1 MYLINK
7 ALNINSN
14 LFEAFDLL
22 TKNGEKICFI
32 IDDDNKLKGVLTDGD
47 ARRAILEKKILD
59 LKVQDIMNTDFIF
72 VNFRDKKK
80 GYNLLIKNNISH
92 IPVLDDS
99 EKIIDVLSQQ
109 KKIDKSLIINTAV
122 IMAGG
127 KGKRL
132 RPITKNCPKPMV
144 KIKGKPLLEILI
156 SNLNKEGIE
165 KFYISVNYLKS
176 QIIDYFGSGEKL
188 GVEIEYLFEDEPL
201 GTAGSLSLLPQDIFS
216 PFLVINGD
224 VLSKVNLKSLSKFH
238 FNKKS
243 IATVCVKDH
252 KIKIPFGVIKSE
264 GSFLSKFLEKPKFSY
279 LINAGIYIIEPEILD
294 FLKPNLYMD
303 MPTLLDMANSGSNRI
318 ALFPIFEDWVDVG
331 RPETLE
337 LAKKNRWFN

>member
-1 MYLINK
+1 MNLSNLQ
-7 ALNINSN
+7 LNLNSN
-14 LFEAFDLL
+14 LFDAFDLL

-32 IDDDNKLKGVLTDGD
+32 VDDDKKLKGVLTDGD

-59 LKVQDIMNTDFIF
+59 LKVQDVMNTDFIF
-72 VNFRDKKK
+72 VNFRDRKK
-80 GYNLLIKNNISH
+80 GYDLLIKNNVSH

-99 EKIIDVLSQQ
+99 EKIIDILSQH
-109 KKIDKSLIINTAV
+109 KKIDKNFIINTAV

-132 RPITKNCPKPMV
+132 RPLTKNCPKPMI
-144 KIKGKPLLEILI
+144 KIEEKPLLEILI
-156 SNLNKEGIE
+156 RNLKKEGIE

-176 QIIDYFGSGEKL
+176 QIIDYFGAGEKL

-201 GTAGSLSLLPQDIFS
+201 GTAGSLSLLPKDIFS
-216 PFLVINGD
+216 PFLIINGD
-224 VLSKVNLKSLSKFH
+224 VLTKVNIKSLSKFH

-243 IATVCVKDH
+243 IATLCVKEH

-264 GSFLSKFLEKPKFSY
+264 GSFLSEFLEKPKFNY
-279 LINAGIYIIEPEILD
+279 LINAGIYIIEPTILD
-294 FLKPNLYMD
+294 FLKPNTFMD

-318 ALFPIFEDWVDVG
+318 AIFPIFEDWVDVG

-337 LAKKNRWFN
+337 LAKKNRWVN